1 MYFDG
6 HKAGCSNVLRQARL
20 ISGDSG
26 LMVCVVGSRWILGYH
41 GVLLQEVTQKSLRN
55 LRYCNHN
62 FYFVG
67 STSECNLG
75 VIRVYYVS
83 NSILFVLKQS
93 DLLLYGS
100 DISSCVYNIQCHYR
114 NVDMQCT
121 SDKLSTSL

>member
-1 MYFDG
+1 M
-6 HKAGCSNVLRQARL
+6 RQARL

-83 NSILFVLKQS
+83 NSILFVFKQF
-93 DLLLYGS
+93 
-100 DISSCVYNIQCHYR
+100 IQTQM
-114 NVDMQCT
+114 NVQ
-121 SDKLSTSL
+121 

>member
-1 MYFDG
+1 M
-6 HKAGCSNVLRQARL
+6 RQARL

-83 NSILFVLKQS
+83 NSTLFVLKQHATYS
-93 DLLLYGS
+93 SSRGS
-100 DISSCVYNIQCHYR
+100 TIIELIMIRFYYH
-114 NVDMQCT
+114 
-121 SDKLSTSL
+121 